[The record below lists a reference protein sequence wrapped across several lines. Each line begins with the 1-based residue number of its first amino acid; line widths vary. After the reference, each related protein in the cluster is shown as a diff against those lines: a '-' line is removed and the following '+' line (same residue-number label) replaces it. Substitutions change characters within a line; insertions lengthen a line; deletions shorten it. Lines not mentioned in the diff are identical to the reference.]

1 MCIFVYICIISDE
14 YVLILC
20 VFPVLGTKSG
30 PHQEL
35 VGQLGA
41 VSLWNSGGQSMAGV

>member
-1 MCIFVYICIISDE
+1 MYICIISDE

-30 PHQEL
+30 PHHQEEVRVAIIERL
-35 VGQLGA
+35 I
-41 VSLWNSGGQSMAGV
+41 S